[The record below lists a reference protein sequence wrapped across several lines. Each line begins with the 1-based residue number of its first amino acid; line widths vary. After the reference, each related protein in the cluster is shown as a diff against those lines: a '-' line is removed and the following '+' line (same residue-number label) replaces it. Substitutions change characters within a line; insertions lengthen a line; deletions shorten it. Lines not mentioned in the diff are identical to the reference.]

1 MEHDSGKKRKPPSK
15 EEDGVKDVLLRPFK
29 EVAGGSVFSNL
40 EENGSSTRK
49 EKTTFTKV
57 PCKIQQGAVSS
68 RKILSFGC
76 SICSDNLNYSPNDL
90 LKHFEVTHKGILPTY
105 PCDLCDFVTNEFPD
119 LQRHRLEHRNTLVTC
134 ELCNNGVQYSLLMLT
149 RHYLVSHSLNGQ
161 FFCDWCKFTTVD
173 AGTFV
178 QHIHHHNERP
188 WKCSKCGN
196 IELNEEDHKKHMK
209 AHSEVFPCKCQFC
222 GYGTMRSDHLKRHM
236 VAVHKKEMYVNGTVD
251 DGVTYLNLSTTARN
265 LLKKTSESQ
274 EHQQVSKWNLLRESE
289 NSPNPNGRL
298 IRRELAS
305 EENHKFNNSILAK
318 RDLRSR
324 TRTSSNADQS
334 RQVVLK
340 ERDHQSSSDPSHSG
354 SNGLKVVMV
363 KNKISLPP
371 NCTTKVM
378 GFKMVDGKKH
388 LVLRVISKTEVSS
401 NSTSSVDEAISSTPK
416 SSSCKSPVILENGE
430 GSDSSS
436 VTQSFVVSPKDCS
449 SLLAEDEVMAV
460 KVKTEEEETMVCNF
474 DSNLHFV
481 DDCRSAN
488 RSQSP
493 LTNEYEKSHSHSG
506 QIACL
511 EKGQLDN
518 PPNSAAVNTCAS
530 SVDTPGCSHNSL
542 GPDSIRQNV
551 SGEDANDLSV
561 SSGAWTQQ
569 KSPEALEVT
578 DITEFKN
585 KSKPIVTS
593 HLSSSSSSFNALD
606 QKVSS
611 SGMANVSEE
620 VFSFHNY
627 SKEAI
632 DTNKSAVRLSSHS
645 GDAGFSESDLS
656 SPEPVLERDEGAD
669 TRSSATNK
677 SSACHDEGGEC
688 GDVSVEDNQETI
700 FQDFNIIKV
709 EEDSIPISRK
719 DLSSGI
725 SSTSVVDSVKHKT
738 DDTIS
743 QPSKDSTTSSND
755 SLKQAKTMFRI
766 LQLPEGNRPVLMRT
780 AESHFAMP
788 VQINSS
794 PGFKLLT
801 NSSNPQINISYMK
814 PGNKQS
820 SDSSEVTSNRD
831 KRIGVWTSK
840 VGAAEKGKPQKGT
853 SSNHYLI
860 KSSGLKGQV
869 ILSSAS
875 HANSTDKTA
884 ITPKTCFLL
893 QSSVPLV
900 QAQSSAGLRLASGQ
914 LPLNSGQ
921 VLAMPV
927 SPTEKPGSTQTGR
940 QRFLL
945 RYISPSKS
953 GEQLNQEPTLG
964 PQGSHSSEGSAN
976 KVIYKLVKP
985 AGSLLKSVSST
996 SSGDPVLF
1004 ANGPQTKCFFLA
1016 NKMNPNVNSTLKQ
1029 MISVQKP
1036 GDLSNTQ
1043 ESAISAPRLIVKLK
1057 PCETEKPLL
1066 APRSI
1071 RPPSQR
1077 KRHRTTLFDEP
1088 PHAVQKSRRL
1098 ANKALPD
1105 KDAAVSWTPIA
1116 KDVERTLRLAP
1127 FSSVQPLKCPR
1138 RYQPV
1143 VVLNHPDADIPEVV
1157 NIMKMVNRHRGAVT
1171 AVSLSKKTV
1180 QALSEHNAFE
1190 KSLKESGPSQRKGPT
1205 PRAVQSAV
1213 RERFVLKM
1221 KLRKK
1226 SRKKY
1231 EVVDTLSDGCVKPM
1245 TFECW
1250 FCGRL
1255 FNNQEDWIGHGQ
1267 RHLMEATRDWNT
1279 LF

>member
-1 MEHDSGKKRKPPSK
+1 MEHDSGKKRKPTSK
-15 EEDGVKDVLLRPFK
+15 EEDGVKDIFLRPFK
-29 EVAGGSVFSNL
+29 EGAGSSVFSNL
-40 EENGSSTRK
+40 EENGSATRK
-49 EKTTFTKV
+49 EKTNFTKV

-76 SICSDNLNYSPNDL
+76 SICNDNLNYSPNDL
-90 LKHFEVTHKGILPTY
+90 LKHFEGTHKGVLPTY
-105 PCDLCDFVTNEFPD
+105 PCDLCEFVTNEFAD

-196 IELNEEDHKKHMK
+196 IELNEEDHKKHMN

-236 VAVHKKEMYVNGTVD
+236 VAVHKKEMYVNGTVE
-251 DGVTYLNLSTTARN
+251 DGVTYLNLSTTAKN

-274 EHQQVSKWNLLRESE
+274 EHQQVSKWNMLSE
-289 NSPNPNGRL
+289 NSPTPNGRL
-298 IRRELAS
+298 IRRELAL
-305 EENHKFNNSILAK
+305 EENHKFNNSTLAK
-318 RDLRSR
+318 RDLRNR
-324 TRTSSNADQS
+324 TRMSNSADQS

-340 ERDHQSSSDPSHSG
+340 ERDHQISSDPSQNA

-378 GFKMVDGKKH
+378 GIKMVDGKKH
-388 LVLRVISKTEVSS
+388 IVLRVISKTEVSS
-401 NSTSSVDEAISSTPK
+401 NSASAVDETISSTPK
-416 SSSCKSPVILENGE
+416 SCSYKSPVILENGE
-430 GSDSSS
+430 SSDSSS

-460 KVKTEEEETMVCNF
+460 KVKTEEEETTVCNF
-474 DSNLHFV
+474 DSNMRFV
-481 DDCRSAN
+481 EDCRPTN
-488 RSQSP
+488 TVESP
-493 LTNEYEKSHSHSG
+493 LTIDNEKSHSQSG
-506 QIACL
+506 QAARL

-518 PPNSAAVNTCAS
+518 PPKSAVENTFAS
-530 SVDTPGCSHNSL
+530 SVDTPSCSHDSL
-542 GPDSIRQNV
+542 GPSYFRQNL
-551 SGEDANDLSV
+551 SYEDVNDLSV
-561 SSGAWTQQ
+561 SSEGGTQQ
-569 KSPEALEVT
+569 KSVESLEVSH
-578 DITEFKN
+578 IN
-585 KSKPIVTS
+585 HKSKPMVTPGS
-593 HLSSSSSSFNALD
+593 PLSTSSNALD
-606 QKVSS
+606 PKESS
-611 SGMANVSEE
+611 SGMTNVSEE

-627 SKEAI
+627 SKEAV
-632 DTNKSAVRLSSHS
+632 DGNKSSTRQS
-645 GDAGFSESDLS
+645 SESDLS
-656 SPEPVLERDEGAD
+656 SPESVVEGDEGAD
-669 TRSSATNK
+669 TPSSANDK
-677 SSACHDEGGEC
+677 SSACHAEGDEC
-688 GDVSVEDNQETI
+688 RDVSAEENQETI

-709 EEDSIPISRK
+709 EEDTIPISQK

-725 SSTSVVDSVKHKT
+725 SSTSLVESMKQKS
-738 DDTIS
+738 DDAIS
-743 QPSKDSTTSSND
+743 QQPSKESTTSSID
-755 SLKQAKTMFRI
+755 SLKQTKTLFRI

-780 AESHFAMP
+780 TENPFAMP

-814 PGNKQS
+814 PGLKQS
-820 SDSSEVTSNRD
+820 SDPSDDTSNRD
-831 KRIGVWTSK
+831 KRVGVWASK
-840 VGAAEKGKPQKGT
+840 AGAAEKGKVQKGS

-860 KSSGLKGQV
+860 KSSGLKGPV

-875 HANSTDKTA
+875 HANSSDKTA
-884 ITPKTCFLL
+884 VTPKTCFLL

-900 QAQSSAGLRLASGQ
+900 QAQSSGGLRLASGQ

-927 SPTEKPGSTQTGR
+927 SPAEKPGSTQTGR

-953 GEQLNQEPTLG
+953 GEQLIQEPTSG
-964 PQGSHSSEGSAN
+964 PQGSHTSEGNAN

-985 AGSLLKSVSST
+985 AGSLLKSVSSA
-996 SSGDPVLF
+996 SNGEPVLF

-1043 ESAISAPRLIVKLK
+1043 ESAISAPRLVVKLK

-1088 PHAVQKSRRL
+1088 PHTAQKSRRL
-1098 ANKALPD
+1098 ANKVLPE
-1105 KDAAVSWTPIA
+1105 KDAAVSWTPTA

-1157 NIMKMVNRHRGAVT
+1157 NIMKMVNRHRGAVMS
-1171 AVSLSKKTV
+1171 VSLSKKTV
-1180 QALSEHNAFE
+1180 QALRDHSAFE
-1190 KSLKESGPSQRKGPT
+1190 KSLKESAPSQRSGPT

-1226 SRKKY
+1226 SKKKY
-1231 EVVDTLSDGCVKPM
+1231 EVVDTLSDGCEKPV